1 MNAKV
6 FLEVAAGF
14 DDIPFG
20 ITTENDAAR
29 QIELESE
36 GVVLLKK
43 FDEGRAEFSEKL
55 VADQLKTWIQ
65 VLFGFSV
72 D

>member
-1 MNAKV
+1 M

-20 ITTENDAAR
+20 ITSELDAAK
-29 QIELESE
+29 QLELKDE

-43 FDEGRAEFSEKL
+43 FDEGRAEFDEKL
-55 VADQLKTWIQ
+55 TADSLKAWIQ
-65 VLFGFSV
+65 VCF
-72 D
+72 